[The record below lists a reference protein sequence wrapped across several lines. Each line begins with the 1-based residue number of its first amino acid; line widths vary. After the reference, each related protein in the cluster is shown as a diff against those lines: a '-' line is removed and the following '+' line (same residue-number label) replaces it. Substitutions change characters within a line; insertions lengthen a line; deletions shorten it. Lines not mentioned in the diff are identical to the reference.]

1 MKCSFCSKEV
11 EEGTGLV
18 FVDKNGKLFSFDS
31 QKCEKNMFKLGRDPR
46 NFKWATPA

>member
-1 MKCSFCSKEV
+1 M